1 MNRKK
6 NQVPDSE
13 KDIQYYSKLFWK
25 YFFYGMGGIALFF
38 LFASWG
44 LLGSMPSFEDLE
56 NPDSNLATEI
66 ISADGVVIG
75 KYFEKNRSQ
84 LKYSDLPKNLVQAL
98 VATEDARFYDHS

>member
-1 MNRKK
+1 MAIINRKK

-25 YFFYGMGGIALFF
+25 YFFYGLGGIALFF

-66 ISADGVVIG
+66 ISADWFPTLELFRSHTGRLLSSNSGFLILSKG
-75 KYFEKNRSQ
+75 KFQ
-84 LKYSDLPKNLVQAL
+84 
-98 VATEDARFYDHS
+98 